1 MPRKQITR
9 LRTETLLGCIKYTT
23 WLSWTERGKTVLVWD
38 KSKTHTQTFNANH
51 MLILNRR
58 QILHCYVQS
67 CLKGRKTEL
76 SCAEKCPFFS
86 AIYISEIIKYPGFP
100 QVLFLDQSLQRP
112 LFSFVL
118 QHVFV
123 KMRLQVSK
131 PIRQVVGF
139 LFLLTKTE
147 IFFGK
152 RSTSALFWL
161 MQIEEK
167 MIWKQ
172 L

>member
-67 CLKGRKTEL
+67 WLKGRKTEL

-86 AIYISEIIKYPGFP
+86 AICITLGSP
-100 QVLFLDQSLQRP
+100 R
-112 LFSFVL
+112 FSFLNNLCKGHCFLLFCNTFLWRWNYRFLSLSGKLLGFFSSSPKQKSSLERGVL
-118 QHVFV
+118 QLCSDLC
-123 KMRLQVSK
+123 K
-131 PIRQVVGF
+131 
-139 LFLLTKTE
+139 
-147 IFFGK
+147 
-152 RSTSALFWL
+152 
-161 MQIEEK
+161 
-167 MIWKQ
+167 
-172 L
+172 